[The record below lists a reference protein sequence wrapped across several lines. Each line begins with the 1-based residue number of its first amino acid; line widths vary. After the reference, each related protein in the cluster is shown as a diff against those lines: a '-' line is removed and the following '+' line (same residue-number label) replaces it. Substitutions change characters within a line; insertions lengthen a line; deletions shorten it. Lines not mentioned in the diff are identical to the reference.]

1 MRKHKFPDW
10 FNQAWP
16 DSRLDAMKAE
26 GDLLADSTVAIIFA
40 KGDRDLVNAV
50 MPALHAPGAWPANTP
65 PELQSYLASSQKL
78 PEWADQATL
87 TRAYEYMTTHG
98 VRYNIVLLFL
108 SLPILNAW
116 KTGGAQTLAMTGQ
129 LTQRFARRLSETL
142 RFVRAVIK
150 EQALGPEGEGIRTT
164 QKVRLMHATIRH
176 FARSADGPNGSAYW
190 QKDWGQPINQE
201 ALTATM
207 LAFSTLAAD
216 GLRKLG
222 VPVSAQEES
231 DLLHLWKVIG
241 HILGIRDENMPA
253 SVHEAQLLWK
263 KCVDRNFGRSDSG
276 VMLTKTH
283 IQFMRDLAKG
293 DPLLESAM
301 GDADAALLRYL
312 MGYRIAV
319 RMLGAPRP
327 GIWWLA
333 VSLVRKLF
341 GLAEIIVGMDRPLQ
355 LWLNDHA
362 AALLEKLQEFW
373 DHLDQSRPF
382 HIPSKAEAEAGI
394 GMPRTPVVA
403 ASIAQETV

>member
-1 MRKHKFPDW
+1 MRKDKFPDW

-26 GDLLADSTVAIIFA
+26 GDPLADSTVAIIFA

-98 VRYNIVLLFL
+98 VRYNMVLLFL

-129 LTQRFARRLSETL
+129 LSQRFARRLSETL

-176 FARSADGPNGSAYW
+176 FARSANSPNGSAYW

-201 ALTATM
+201 TLTATM

-222 VPVSAQEES
+222 VPVSAQEETIRTGRNHRRHGS
-231 DLLHLWKVIG
+231 ASATMAERSCRSAAGEAAGVLGPSGPIQAVPHPEQGGSGSRHRHARAHPSWRRQPHKRQCKNDDVIVLSFPNIPGTAGLLCSLQFFLKST
-241 HILGIRDENMPA
+241 A
-253 SVHEAQLLWK
+253 STP
-263 KCVDRNFGRSDSG
+263 RSR
-276 VMLTKTH
+276 TKT
-283 IQFMRDLAKG
+283 D
-293 DPLLESAM
+293 
-301 GDADAALLRYL
+301 Y
-312 MGYRIAV
+312 
-319 RMLGAPRP
+319 
-327 GIWWLA
+327 
-333 VSLVRKLF
+333 
-341 GLAEIIVGMDRPLQ
+341 AEENWSFL
-355 LWLNDHA
+355 
-362 AALLEKLQEFW
+362 
-373 DHLDQSRPF
+373 
-382 HIPSKAEAEAGI
+382 
-394 GMPRTPVVA
+394 
-403 ASIAQETV
+403 